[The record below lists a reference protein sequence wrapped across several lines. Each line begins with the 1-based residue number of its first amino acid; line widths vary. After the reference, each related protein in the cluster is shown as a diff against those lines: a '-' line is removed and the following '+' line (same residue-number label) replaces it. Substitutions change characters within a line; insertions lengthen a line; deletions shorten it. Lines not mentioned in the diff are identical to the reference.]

1 MTATEIKAG
10 VEFRNNGAEAV
21 YTVGNGNVIH
31 YQRCGLIYFHA
42 DTPREVVQVLN
53 TNRCTHRNGR
63 GFRIHIHFGETDAS
77 KLDVGRDWMEEN
89 DVEGYIGNSSR
100 AARSAPAASQRAF
113 HWRRRSVG
121 SLYRQDHHH
130 RQKQAPLY
138 QHPNY
143 HRPALTIREIRD
155 GEKVGDVDLRADG
168 YTHTVCF
175 NREMTANFKS
185 LKAAE
190 RYIAKMS

>member
-1 MTATEIKAG
+1 MTTTEIKAG
-10 VEFRNNGAEAV
+10 VDFRNDGTEAV

-31 YQRCGLIYFHA
+31 YQRFGLIYFHA
-42 DTPREVVQVLN
+42 DTPREVVQILN
-53 TNRCTHRNGR
+53 THRCAHRNGR
-63 GFRIHIHFGETDAS
+63 GHRIRIHFGETNAS
-77 KLDVGRDWMEEN
+77 KPDVGRDWMEES
-89 DVEGYIGNSSR
+89 DVEGYIGNSIGPLKVPLLLHSE
-100 AARSAPAASQRAF
+100 RSTGGGAVLD
-113 HWRRRSVG
+113 HCIVKITTTGKNKRS
-121 SLYRQDHHH
+121 
-130 RQKQAPLY
+130 LY

-143 HRPALTIREIRD
+143 HCPALTIREIRD

-175 NREMTANFKS
+175 DGAMTANCKS